1 MATEIWD
8 DIEESELA
16 DDGATFEHGF
26 LDIRIGSLLVN
37 FIEGKNLGAVVD
49 STVEYRF
56 LQRPPGSTKTRQPYK
71 QPDVSFLS
79 QARVPRRF
87 NSYPEIAPD
96 LAVEILSPTD
106 RAYDIE
112 DKGRIYQQAGVKAV
126 WVVYPNVR
134 RISVYRLENGL
145 DPQSYSGD
153 QTLDGGS
160 VLPDLPI
167 KVSDI
172 FNYPPDPADAEL
184 NAE

>member
-1 MATEIWD
+1 MTTQTWEE
-8 DIEESELA
+8 IEELELEG
-16 DDGATFEHGF
+16 DLPTFEHGF
-26 LDIRIGSLLVN
+26 LGVRISHLLVN

-71 QPDVSFLS
+71 QPDVSFIS
-79 QARVPRRF
+79 QSRLPRRF

-112 DKGRIYQQAGVKAV
+112 DKVRIYQHVGVKIV

-134 RISVYRLENGL
+134 RISVYRLEKA
-145 DPQSYSGD
+145 S
-153 QTLDGGS
+153 
-160 VLPDLPI
+160 I
-167 KVSDI
+167 RKVS
-172 FNYPPDPADAEL
+172 
-184 NAE
+184 

>member
-1 MATEIWD
+1 
-8 DIEESELA
+8 
-16 DDGATFEHGF
+16 
-26 LDIRIGSLLVN
+26 
-37 FIEGKNLGAVVD
+37 
-49 STVEYRF
+49 
-56 LQRPPGSTKTRQPYK
+56 
-71 QPDVSFLS
+71 
-79 QARVPRRF
+79 
-87 NSYPEIAPD
+87 
-96 LAVEILSPTD
+96 LSPTD

-112 DKGRIYQQAGVKAV
+112 DKVRIYQQAGVKVV

-153 QTLDGGS
+153 QTLDGDS